1 MGTMTKSKKIVLI
14 CICLGMAI
22 YMMRYFRDDFK
33 GHDSILYWLGFMP
46 NFGMS
51 FAFPFIF
58 SRPKNIFSVLTEKIN
73 FYIGCIILFIIM
85 VLHEIVDKYQPR
97 RVFDW
102 MDIWASLVG
111 VLCAAVVYYF
121 VLKNEESEV

>member
-1 MGTMTKSKKIVLI
+1 MENRSKLQKIKSA
-14 CICLGMAI
+14 CIILGMAI
-22 YMMRYFRDDFK
+22 YFTRLFREDFK
-33 GHDSILYWLGFMP
+33 GHETLLYWLGFIP

-58 SRPKNIFSVLTEKIN
+58 FPKGHMFSHHYKIN
-73 FYIGCIILFIIM
+73 FYIGCVIVFVIMILN
-85 VLHEIVDKYQPR
+85 EIVDKYQPR

-102 MDIWASLVG
+102 MDILASLVG
-111 VLCAAVVYYF
+111 VLCAAFVYYF